1 MADEDDDLKKAVE
14 QCESKGSRFAV
25 KACIEK
31 IKRQYKFS
39 KLFIEEIKLLKG
51 EATDTHRPSFTIR
64 HSTKLDV
71 FYIYV
76 DYEGYGLMSIGIPI
90 GNLNSL
96 EYDEIGEDDWVFESL
111 EAQNQLG
118 IDINTTKSKTQLTGC
133 INRAMFKARR

>member
-1 MADEDDDLKKAVE
+1 MADEDDLKKAVE

-39 KLFIEEIKLLKG
+39 KLFIEEIKLLDG
-51 EATDTHRPSFTIR
+51 EASDTHSPSWVLYYSADT
-64 HSTKLDV
+64 
-71 FYIYV
+71 FYVYV

-96 EYDEIGEDDWVFESL
+96 EYDEIEEDDWIFESL
-111 EAQNQLG
+111 QAQNQLG
-118 IDINTTKSKTQLTGC
+118 IDINTTEFKTELTGC